1 MLQFVKPNT
10 VLLLSERIIE
20 DNQPSQKYAH
30 FDRAFIVTNE
40 EGYDVLL
47 KTASEIFKDES
58 IEFFG
63 DFVATKNIDY
73 IVSVQWGILEAFL
86 RACYDQIINGVVNIP
101 HIAYDIYMNDTYRKY
116 FPFLNFDEKILNDME
131 SQMHQST
138 YDLLSYD
145 DLCNIDQDIALRHIT
160 VTLRYT
166 CDRDTHQHLVKNMD
180 YRSCVGFSCNPTKY
194 IVPVEVIQNGTF
206 NTFKSACNNMYKV
219 YQSLERDNYGVA
231 KTILPGSSE
240 HELTIE
246 MTLENIIKFLNRYV
260 NKSLFVET
268 MEQKVLIYLTCVLI
282 KDAFGVFVGDQLDDI
297 TNFLAKDSN
306 AIADALSVW
315 NSL

>member
-1 MLQFVKPNT
+1 MLKFVKPNA

-86 RACYDQIINGVVNIP
+86 RSCYDQIINGVVNMP

-116 FPFLNFDEKILNDME
+116 FPFLNFDKKILNDME

-138 YDLLSYD
+138 YDLLSFED
-145 DLCNIDQDIALRHIT
+145 ICNLDPDIALRHIT
-160 VTLRYT
+160 VNIQLK
-166 CDRDTHQHLVKNMD
+166 CDRETHEHFFKNMD
-180 YRSCVGFSCNPTKY
+180 YRSCVSSQCNPERY
-194 IVPVEVIQNGTF
+194 IVPVEVINNGQLSV
-206 NTFKSACNNMYKV
+206 FKNACNTMYKV
-219 YQSLERDNYGVA
+219 YKNLEKDKYGVA
-231 KTILPGSSE
+231 KTLIPGSAE
-240 HELTIE
+240 RELIVE
-246 MTLENIIKFLNRYV
+246 ITLEHFIYFMNRYV
-260 NKSLFVET
+260 NQAMFMET
-268 MEQKVLIYLTCVLI
+268 MEVKALCYLMCTLV
-282 KDAFGVFVGDQLDDI
+282 KDTFGMFIGDNLDNI
-297 TNFLAKDSN
+297 LKFLAKDSD

-315 NSL
+315 NNL

>member
-1 MLQFVKPNT
+1 MLKFVKPNT

-20 DNQPSQKYAH
+20 DNQPSQKYAY

-40 EGYDVLL
+40 EGYDILL

-86 RACYDQIINGVVNIP
+86 RACYDQIVNGVVNMP

-131 SQMHQST
+131 SKMHQST

-145 DLCNIDQDIALRHIT
+145 DLCNVDQDIALFHRRF
-160 VTLRYT
+160 VTAKINEQILVFFQRKH
-166 CDRDTHQHLVKNMD
+166 CALHLLF
-180 YRSCVGFSCNPTKY
+180 GG
-194 IVPVEVIQNGTF
+194 VIAAHCIYGNLNH
-206 NTFKSACNNMYKV
+206 NTS
-219 YQSLERDNYGVA
+219 
-231 KTILPGSSE
+231 P
-240 HELTIE
+240 
-246 MTLENIIKFLNRYV
+246 
-260 NKSLFVET
+260 
-268 MEQKVLIYLTCVLI
+268 
-282 KDAFGVFVGDQLDDI
+282 
-297 TNFLAKDSN
+297 
-306 AIADALSVW
+306 
-315 NSL
+315 